1 MSMHAPTVTTTPVR
15 LKRLSAHAVIPRY
28 QTAHSAGMDLHA
40 CLPEGPGSRV
50 TLAPGAITLVP
61 LGFSIALE
69 PGYEAQIRPRSGL
82 ATKFG
87 VTVPNAPGTVDAD
100 YRGPM
105 MVALIN
111 LGREAFVIE
120 HGMRIAQMVVARH
133 ATVEIEV
140 VDELGDTARGAGG
153 FGSTGV

>member
-1 MSMHAPTVTTTPVR
+1 MPTPAHDVAVTPLR
-15 LKRLSAHAVIPRY
+15 LKRLSPHAVIPRY

-40 CLPEGPGSRV
+40 CLPDGPGSRV
-50 TLAPGAITLVP
+50 ALAPGAITLVP

-69 PGYEAQIRPRSGL
+69 PGYEAQVRPRSGL
-82 ATKFG
+82 ATKHG
-87 VTVPNAPGTVDAD
+87 ITVPNAPGTVDAD

-111 LGREAFVIE
+111 LGREPFAIE

-140 VDELGDTARGAGG
+140 VDELDSTERGAGG